1 MVARTWTADLWQR
14 IRLAVVGIRTRV
26 LLWYVLLF
34 AVSIAVALFAIR
46 QVLLTRL
53 DDHVDGELSQEIEEL
68 QLLAG
73 GLDPET
79 GEPFGDDLAR
89 LFQTYMSRNVPSEG
103 ETLIGLVDD
112 AVAAASPQL
121 VAARQL
127 LPALATTWASVDT
140 STWDE
145 TDVPDLGAVRWLAVP
160 VSNVGG
166 TATGTF
172 VVASSVGHE
181 RSDIDDAVRVMA
193 IVSGLVLVV
202 ASILGWAT
210 TGRVLAPI
218 RRVTG
223 AARRISDEDLSERIP
238 VEGND
243 EVAVLTRTF
252 NDMLDRLESAFSA
265 QRTFLDD
272 LGHELRTPITIVRG
286 QLELLPEDPAE
297 RAEAIAV
304 CLDELDRMNREV
316 NDLVTL
322 AKAGRPDFLR
332 LGEVDVPELV
342 DGVELRAVALA
353 PDRRWVIESVAP
365 VTIRADAERLT
376 QAMMNLVTNAAQH
389 TTDGDEIRLGSR
401 VVDGSTQ
408 MWVSDA
414 GPGIGPEDQA
424 RIFERFGRGDDR
436 RRGGEGTGLGLA
448 IVAAVASAHGG
459 RVVLNSRLG
468 AGSTFTLVLPG
479 GTPSIEDEPAPEP
492 ELEAR

>member
-1 MVARTWTADLWQR
+1 MVTQSWTADLWQR
-14 IRLAVVGIRTRV
+14 IRLAAVGLRTRV
-26 LLWYVLLF
+26 LVWYVLLF
-34 AVSIAVALFAIR
+34 AVSTAVALFAIR

-53 DDHVDGELSQEIEEL
+53 DDHVDAELSQEVEEL

-73 GLDPET
+73 GVDPET
-79 GEPFGDDLAR
+79 GEPFGDDLVG
-89 LFQTYMSRNVPSEG
+89 LFQTFMSRNVPSDG
-103 ETLIGLVDD
+103 ETLIGLVDGS
-112 AVAAASPQL
+112 AAAASPAL
-121 VAARQL
+121 VAERRL
-127 LPALATTWASVDT
+127 LPALGPTWTSVAT
-140 STWDE
+140 STWSE
-145 TDVPDLGAVRWLAVP
+145 TAVPDVGPVRWLAVP
-160 VSNVGG
+160 VSNAGG
-166 TATGTF
+166 TATGIF
-172 VVASSVGHE
+172 VVASSVGDD

-193 IVSGLVLVV
+193 VVSGLVLVI

-210 TGRVLAPI
+210 TGRPLAPI

-286 QLELLPEDPAE
+286 QLELMPDDPAE

-304 CLDELDRMNREV
+304 CLDELDRMSREV
-316 NDLVTL
+316 SDLLTL

-332 LGEVDVPELV
+332 LGDVDVAELV
-342 DGVELRAVALA
+342 DGVERRAVALA

-365 VTIRADAERLT
+365 VTIRADSERLT
-376 QAMMNLVTNAAQH
+376 QALMNLVTNAAQH
-389 TTDGDEIRLGSR
+389 TAAGNEITLGSR
-401 VVDGSTQ
+401 AVNGSTQ
-408 MWVSDA
+408 VWVSDC
-414 GPGIGPEDQA
+414 GPGIGPEEQT

-436 RRGGEGTGLGLA
+436 LHRGEGTGLGLA
-448 IVAAVASAHGG
+448 IVEAIATAHGG
-459 RVVLNSRLG
+459 RVELESTVG

-479 GTPSIEDEPAPEP
+479 GTLTLDEEPATEP